1 MTRPRVKLPRFL
13 RTTRG
18 AIGLVVSAFVVAVAL
33 IGPLLA
39 PHGYATPIGAPGAPP
54 YAAAPLGTDYLGR
67 DVLSRVLDGGLSVI
81 WIGGAATL
89 ASYLVGLTIGLV
101 AGYNRTLVDPILMRI
116 VDVLLSFPALLLMLL
131 FVGGLGANVGVL
143 ILGVTL
149 VQLPGIARVMRTATL
164 EISTRGYVEAAVSRG
179 ERTSWVLR
187 REILPNIAP
196 ALLADL
202 GVRFSYSIILVASM
216 NYLGLG
222 LQPPAPDWGVMM
234 AENRSFVSLN
244 VWSVL
249 APAIML
255 GLLTIGVN
263 LMADAYVRTSTHSS
277 VKATRGR
284 FIRKRVP
291 RTSAID

>member
-1 MTRPRVKLPRFL
+1 MTRPKAQMPRFA

-18 AIGLVVSAFVVAVAL
+18 AIGLVIFAFVVGVAL
-33 IGPLLA
+33 FGPLLA
-39 PHGYATPIGAPGAPP
+39 PHGYATPIGPPGAPP
-54 YAAAPLGTDYLGR
+54 YGGAPLGTDYLGR

-101 AGYNRTLVDPILMRI
+101 AGYSRTIVDPILMRI
-116 VDVLLSFPALLLMLL
+116 VDVLLAFPALLLMLL
-131 FVGGLGANVGVL
+131 FVGGLGAHVGVL

-179 ERTSWVLR
+179 ERTSWVLT
-187 REILPNIAP
+187 REIVPNIAP
-196 ALLADL
+196 TLLADL

-222 LQPPAPDWGVMM
+222 LQPPAPDWGVMI

-249 APAIML
+249 APAVML

-263 LMADAYVRTSTHSS
+263 LIADAYVRTSTQSS
-277 VKATRGR
+277 VRATRRR
-284 FIRKRVP
+284 FIRQRVL
-291 RTSAID
+291 RTTAAD

>member
-1 MTRPRVKLPRFL
+1 MTMPRPRIPALA

-18 AIGLVVSAFVVAVAL
+18 AIGLILLTFVLGVA
-33 IGPLLA
+33 IFGPLFA
-39 PHGYATPIGAPGAPP
+39 PHGYAASIGSPGAPP
-54 YAAAPLGTDYLGR
+54 YSGAPLGTDYLGR
-67 DVLSRVLDGGLSVI
+67 DVLSRLLDGGWSVI

-89 ASYLVGLTIGLV
+89 AAYVAGLTIGLV
-101 AGYNRTLVDPILMRI
+101 AGYSRTVVDPILMRV

-131 FVGGLGANVGVL
+131 FVGGLGSHISVL

-164 EISTRGYVEAAVSRG
+164 ETSTRGYVEAAVSRG
-179 ERTSWVLR
+179 ESSSWVLR

-196 ALLADL
+196 VLLADF
-202 GVRFSYSIILVASM
+202 GVRFSYSIILIASM

-234 AENRSFVSLN
+234 SENRSFVTLN
-244 VWSVL
+244 MWSVL

-255 GLLTIGVN
+255 GFLTIGVN
-263 LMADAYVRTSTHSS
+263 LVADAYVRTTNRSQ
-277 VKATRGR
+277 VRAMRR
-284 FIRKRVP
+284 
-291 RTSAID
+291 RTVWARLQRTPAID